1 MNGSDIRISKKAI
14 TLAIAMS
21 LIWLLVFGTIG
32 AVRIIQEGHDDSHAG
47 RVITKEHASEKQK
60 NGKSK
65 DGWELSKGEKNMTKR
80 HYLTVKNKSRD
91 GMNIDYQILD
101 NNDYFDEEFYQNL
114 NITVDDNGD
123 IAPVKINYVDFLYE
137 WYRWLNRNPAKK
149 GLPQISE
156 NMIDGKES
164 AFLYYFNVQSYEQ
177 QLFEVT
183 RSLYP
188 QYIDWSGNIRD
199 GWELIL
205 ECFQRGRGIKMVKK
219 LTLDEEVEMLKNY
232 LKKLSADALREATNR
247 NYVDWNTIYKESD
260 RNRLLKKMEQW
271 TWK

>member
-1 MNGSDIRISKKAI
+1 
-14 TLAIAMS
+14 
-21 LIWLLVFGTIG
+21 
-32 AVRIIQEGHDDSHAG
+32 
-47 RVITKEHASEKQK
+47 
-60 NGKSK
+60 
-65 DGWELSKGEKNMTKR
+65 
-80 HYLTVKNKSRD
+80 
-91 GMNIDYQILD
+91 MNIDYQILD

-156 NMIDGKES
+156 HMIDGKES

-205 ECFQRGRGIKMVKK
+205 ECF
-219 LTLDEEVEMLKNY
+219 
-232 LKKLSADALREATNR
+232 
-247 NYVDWNTIYKESD
+247 
-260 RNRLLKKMEQW
+260 
-271 TWK
+271 

>member
-1 MNGSDIRISKKAI
+1 
-14 TLAIAMS
+14 
-21 LIWLLVFGTIG
+21 
-32 AVRIIQEGHDDSHAG
+32 
-47 RVITKEHASEKQK
+47 
-60 NGKSK
+60 
-65 DGWELSKGEKNMTKR
+65 MTKR
-80 HYLTVKNKSRD
+80 HYLTAKNKSRD
-91 GMNIDYQILD
+91 GMDIDYQILD

-137 WYRWLNRNPAKK
+137 WHRWLNRNPVKK

-156 NMIDGKES
+156 TMIDGKES

-205 ECFQRGRGIKMVKK
+205 ECF
-219 LTLDEEVEMLKNY
+219 
-232 LKKLSADALREATNR
+232 
-247 NYVDWNTIYKESD
+247 
-260 RNRLLKKMEQW
+260 
-271 TWK
+271 

>member
-1 MNGSDIRISKKAI
+1 
-14 TLAIAMS
+14 
-21 LIWLLVFGTIG
+21 
-32 AVRIIQEGHDDSHAG
+32 
-47 RVITKEHASEKQK
+47 
-60 NGKSK
+60 
-65 DGWELSKGEKNMTKR
+65 MTKR

-137 WYRWLNRNPAKK
+137 WHRWLNRNPVKK

-156 NMIDGKES
+156 TMIDGKES

-205 ECFQRGRGIKMVKK
+205 ECF
-219 LTLDEEVEMLKNY
+219 
-232 LKKLSADALREATNR
+232 
-247 NYVDWNTIYKESD
+247 
-260 RNRLLKKMEQW
+260 
-271 TWK
+271 

>member
-1 MNGSDIRISKKAI
+1 
-14 TLAIAMS
+14 
-21 LIWLLVFGTIG
+21 
-32 AVRIIQEGHDDSHAG
+32 
-47 RVITKEHASEKQK
+47 
-60 NGKSK
+60 
-65 DGWELSKGEKNMTKR
+65 MTKR

-123 IAPVKINYVDFLYE
+123 IAPVKINYLDFLYE
-137 WYRWLNRNPAKK
+137 WYRWLNRNPTKK

-156 NMIDGKES
+156 NIIDGKES
-164 AFLYYFNVQSYEQ
+164 AFLYYLNVQSYEQ

-183 RSLYP
+183 RSLSP

-205 ECFQRGRGIKMVKK
+205 ECF
-219 LTLDEEVEMLKNY
+219 
-232 LKKLSADALREATNR
+232 
-247 NYVDWNTIYKESD
+247 
-260 RNRLLKKMEQW
+260 
-271 TWK
+271 

>member
-1 MNGSDIRISKKAI
+1 
-14 TLAIAMS
+14 
-21 LIWLLVFGTIG
+21 
-32 AVRIIQEGHDDSHAG
+32 
-47 RVITKEHASEKQK
+47 
-60 NGKSK
+60 
-65 DGWELSKGEKNMTKR
+65 MTKR
-80 HYLTVKNKSRD
+80 HYLKAKNKSRD
-91 GMNIDYQILD
+91 GMDIDYQILD

-137 WYRWLNRNPAKK
+137 WHRWLNRNPVKK

-156 NMIDGKES
+156 TMIDGKES

-205 ECFQRGRGIKMVKK
+205 ECF
-219 LTLDEEVEMLKNY
+219 
-232 LKKLSADALREATNR
+232 
-247 NYVDWNTIYKESD
+247 
-260 RNRLLKKMEQW
+260 
-271 TWK
+271 

>member
-1 MNGSDIRISKKAI
+1 
-14 TLAIAMS
+14 
-21 LIWLLVFGTIG
+21 
-32 AVRIIQEGHDDSHAG
+32 
-47 RVITKEHASEKQK
+47 
-60 NGKSK
+60 
-65 DGWELSKGEKNMTKR
+65 MTKR

-137 WYRWLNRNPAKK
+137 WHRWLNRNPAKK

-205 ECFQRGRGIKMVKK
+205 ECF
-219 LTLDEEVEMLKNY
+219 
-232 LKKLSADALREATNR
+232 
-247 NYVDWNTIYKESD
+247 
-260 RNRLLKKMEQW
+260 
-271 TWK
+271 

>member
-1 MNGSDIRISKKAI
+1 
-14 TLAIAMS
+14 
-21 LIWLLVFGTIG
+21 
-32 AVRIIQEGHDDSHAG
+32 
-47 RVITKEHASEKQK
+47 
-60 NGKSK
+60 
-65 DGWELSKGEKNMTKR
+65 MTKR
-80 HYLTVKNKSRD
+80 HYLTAKNKSRD
-91 GMNIDYQILD
+91 RMDIDYQILN

-137 WYRWLNRNPAKK
+137 WHRWLNRNPVKK

-205 ECFQRGRGIKMVKK
+205 ECF
-219 LTLDEEVEMLKNY
+219 
-232 LKKLSADALREATNR
+232 
-247 NYVDWNTIYKESD
+247 
-260 RNRLLKKMEQW
+260 
-271 TWK
+271 